1 MAKFCYTCGNEIHE
15 NAVVCPN
22 CGCAIVGAPAVNDTP
37 SMGLNILSLLIPIAG
52 LILFCVNIGN
62 KPVSAKSYGIW
73 ALAGVLAGFLL
84 SACSVM
90 ML

>member
-1 MAKFCYTCGNEIHE
+1 MAKFCSTCGKEIHE

-22 CGCAIVGAPAVNDTP
+22 CGCAIQGAPAVNDTP
-37 SMGLNILSLLIPIAG
+37 SMGLNILSFLIPIAG
-52 LILFCVNIGN
+52 LILFCVNIN
-62 KPVSAKSYGIW
+62 SKPKSAKSYGIW